1 MIQLNYRD
9 SKPIYEQIKD
19 GLKRLVITG
28 AIATDEKLPSVR
40 ELASQLAINPN
51 TIAKAFRELEQEG
64 YIYTI
69 TGRGSFAAD
78 RKDISAGRNDELLKK
93 FDEIVKFSGL
103 KKFLDVPLKN
113 YSSGM
118 KSRLGFS
125 IATIVEPE
133 ILILDEVLSVGDAKF
148 RKKSEKKILS
158 MMDKGVTVLFVS
170 HSLEQVKR
178 ICTKA
183 MILENGSI
191 RSIGDIDTVSA
202 EYEEMISGD

>member
-78 RKDISAGRNDELLKK
+78 RKDISARRNDELLKK
-93 FDEIVKFSGL
+93 FDEIVKELLFLSEDKEQL
-103 KKFLDVPLKN
+103 KERIETL
-113 YSSGM
+113 
-118 KSRLGFS
+118 
-125 IATIVEPE
+125 
-133 ILILDEVLSVGDAKF
+133 AKGGGKDDSD
-148 RKKSEKKILS
+148 R
-158 MMDKGVTVLFVS
+158 
-170 HSLEQVKR
+170 
-178 ICTKA
+178 
-183 MILENGSI
+183 
-191 RSIGDIDTVSA
+191 
-202 EYEEMISGD
+202 